1 MVRTCPDLRFQFA
14 KAGTQR
20 YGGARENEMGVDWTI
35 VRLQDEEEEG
45 QAELERD
52 EESENQRI
60 WPWQIQVDD

>member
-1 MVRTCPDLRFQFA
+1 MRWRWIGLAIVSTVGYLWINPLI
-14 KAGTQR
+14 
-20 YGGARENEMGVDWTI
+20 TI